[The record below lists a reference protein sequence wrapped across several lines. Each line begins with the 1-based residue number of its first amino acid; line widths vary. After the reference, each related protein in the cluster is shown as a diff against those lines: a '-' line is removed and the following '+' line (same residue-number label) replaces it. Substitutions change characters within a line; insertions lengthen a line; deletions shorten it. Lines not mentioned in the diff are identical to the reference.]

1 MSSYICLRIPSYIII
16 MKKKLTPTEAEL
28 EILQVL
34 WTYSKCTVRF
44 VNDMLNNTKITGY
57 TTTLKLLQIMFEKG
71 LVIRNVDSRSHVYEA
86 NIIKEDIQGRLL
98 DKLMDSAF
106 GGSASGLVMQA
117 LGKHKPSGEELDK
130 IKKIIRD
137 IEKE

>member
-1 MSSYICLRIPSYIII
+1 

-34 WTYSKCTVRF
+34 WTHTKCTVRF
-44 VNDMLNNTKITGY
+44 VNDMLNESKNTGY
-57 TTTLKLLQIMFEKG
+57 TTTLKIMQIMHEKG
-71 LVIRNVDSRSHVYEA
+71 LVIRNVDSRSHVYAA

-98 DKLMDSAF
+98 DKLMNSAF

-117 LGKHKPSGEELDK
+117 LGKHKPSREELEK
-130 IKKIIRD
+130 IKRIISD
-137 IEKE
+137 LEKE